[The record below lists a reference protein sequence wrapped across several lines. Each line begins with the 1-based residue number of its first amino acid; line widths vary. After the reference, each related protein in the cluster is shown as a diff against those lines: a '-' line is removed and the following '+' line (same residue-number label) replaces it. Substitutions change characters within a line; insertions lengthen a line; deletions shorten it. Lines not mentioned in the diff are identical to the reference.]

1 MFASNLGGVRGQ
13 SRVAYLVAA
22 ACLAVVVVVPALFGR
37 RAERIY
43 RDSIAQLTG
52 AGHAFRLDSYRRG
65 WFSSQ
70 ASVSV
75 AMGPRVLT
83 FVQHV
88 HHGPLG
94 FYNGWHMA
102 FPVAAVVDTESPSA
116 LQSGLDKIF
125 GDAPIVISTVV
136 RMGGALDTYI
146 SRAPSEHSDPAQK
159 FTAKFGGFYSE
170 VHLSQ
175 DAYVIGGDAPTITAA
190 GTFGEAGMAGLTI
203 RGESHRDASG
213 LWLGGGAL
221 NIGRVNYSIVGNG
234 THASSSGLAQ
244 DITLATVT
252 EIKNG
257 RVDARESL
265 SIGSIAGGALKLGP
279 MSLVI
284 EIGNIPPQP
293 FDQFRIAVASISHS
307 TPDQRAQALMLQ
319 GKIVDLLVA
328 IVKESPLLSVDLH
341 AASPNGEGAGKATF
355 GLSPDLANDPLM
367 KADSPDRKGIAAQ
380 AWIKYGHASV
390 EVVAPATF
398 LAQLANADQLKR
410 LEQSGILARDGDNYV
425 CRASFKSGGW
435 LVNGRKI
442 KLPAPPANP
451 NPAAHSS

>member
-13 SRVAYLVAA
+13 SRFASLVAA
-22 ACLAVVVVVPALFGR
+22 ACLGVVIVVPALFGG
-37 RAERIY
+37 RAERVY

-70 ASVSV
+70 ATVSF
-75 AMGPRVLT
+75 ATGPRVLT

-102 FPVAAVVDTESPSA
+102 FPVAAVVDTDPPPA
-116 LQSGLDKIF
+116 LQSSLDKIF
-125 GDAPIVISTVV
+125 GEAPIVISTVV
-136 RMGGALDTYI
+136 RMDGALDTYI
-146 SRAPSEHSDPAQK
+146 SRAASEHTDPAQK

-175 DAYVIGGDAPTITAA
+175 DAYVIGGDAPAITAA
-190 GTFGEAGMAGLTI
+190 GTFGEAGIAALTI

-221 NIGRVNYSIVGNG
+221 KIGRVNYSIVGSG
-234 THASSSGLAQ
+234 RHASSSGLAQ
-244 DITLATVT
+244 DISIATAT
-252 EIKNG
+252 ELKNG

-265 SIGSIAGGALKLGP
+265 SIGNIAGGALKLGP
-279 MSLVI
+279 MSV
-284 EIGNIPPQP
+284 EANVSNVPPEP
-293 FDQFRIAVASISHS
+293 FVQFRNAVSSISHS
-307 TPDQRAQALMLQ
+307 TPDPRAQALMLQ
-319 GKIVDLLVA
+319 QKIVDLLVA
-328 IVKESPLLSVDLH
+328 IVKESPVMTIDLH
-341 AASPNGEGAGKATF
+341 AASPNGEAVGKATL
-355 GLSPDLANDPLM
+355 GLSPDLANDPQI
-367 KADSPDRKGIAAQ
+367 KPASPKGIPAQ
-380 AWIKYGHASV
+380 AWAKYGHASA
-390 EVVAPATF
+390 ELVAPATF

-410 LEQSGILARDGDNYV
+410 FEQSGILARDGNNYV
-425 CRASFKSGGW
+425 CRASFKNGGW

-442 KLPAPPANP
+442 MLSAPPSHP
-451 NPAAHSS
+451 NPAARSS